1 MKETSG
7 ATRMPDLKR
16 LRFRHVLLLL
26 LLVLCQASSASE
38 DFAIV
43 NINVI
48 PMDEERLLENQVVV
62 VSGGVIQSVS
72 DVAATS
78 LPADLLQ
85 IDGEGRYLM
94 PGLADLHVH
103 LRNSDEILRNLAWG
117 VTTVMHLGG
126 SGGPGQEILRY
137 REEIR
142 NGTRLGPTIYTT
154 DRILDGDPAIATG
167 ALSLKTADEAKTAV
181 RNLKAQGFDF
191 VKIYNNVSLPV
202 FTAIVA
208 EAEAQGLPVFGHIP
222 RNFDALLALSS
233 GQDAVVHTEEFFF
246 AYFDGPRS
254 TANMSRDYAADLG
267 KLPALI
273 TVLSESNVAVMPDL
287 SFAFGNLLMWDSLEN
302 VWNDAEFPFLHP
314 DTASLWEA
322 RNLNRRDDLEN
333 FILREQWKYNLMQT
347 LTLEFQD
354 AGILQVI
361 GTDASLPG
369 LFPGK
374 AVHRELTELVKAGL
388 SNYDALAIGT
398 RNAGTF
404 VERYLDNDARLG
416 QIRPGYRA
424 DLIILRDNPLEDV
437 RNARLIDA
445 VVAQG
450 VYTDRAELDKLRA
463 EQRE

>member
-1 MKETSG
+1 
-7 ATRMPDLKR
+7 MPDLK
-16 LRFRHVLLLL
+16 LAPYRHALLLL
-26 LLVLCQASSASE
+26 MLVLSQASFAAE

-43 NINVI
+43 AINVI

-62 VSGGVIQSVS
+62 VSDGVIQSVS
-72 DVAATS
+72 DLAATS

-85 IDGEGRYLM
+85 IDGEGRYLL

-103 LRNSDEILRNLAWG
+103 LRNADELLSNLAWG

-126 SGGPGQEILRY
+126 SGEPGEEIRRF

-142 NGTRLGPTIYTT
+142 KGSRLGPTIYAT

-167 ALSLKTADEAKTAV
+167 ALSLGTADEAKTAV
-181 RNLKAQGFDF
+181 RDLKTNGFDF

-202 FTAIVA
+202 FTAIVD
-208 EAEAQGLPVFGHIP
+208 EAKSQGLPVFGHIP
-222 RNFDALLALSS
+222 RNFDALQAFEL

-246 AYFDGPRS
+246 AYFEGPRS
-254 TANMSRDYAADLG
+254 TRNMVRDYAPDLG
-267 KLPALI
+267 KLPALL
-273 TVLSESNVAVMPDL
+273 TVLAENNVAVMPDL
-287 SFAFGNLLMWDSLEN
+287 SFTFTNMLMWDSLDN

-314 DTASLWEA
+314 DTASMWEA
-322 RNLNRRDDLEN
+322 GNLNRRDDLEN
-333 FILREQWKYNLMQT
+333 FIVREQWKYALMQT
-347 LTLEFQD
+347 LTLEFQQ

-388 SNYDALAIGT
+388 SNYEALAVGT
-398 RNAGTF
+398 RNAGAF
-404 VERYLDNDARLG
+404 IERYLDADARLG

-424 DLIILRDNPLEDV
+424 DK
-437 RNARLIDA
+437 
-445 VVAQG
+445 
-450 VYTDRAELDKLRA
+450 DRAAELDRKAL
-463 EQRE
+463 EVDPGH